1 MSNKKGWANETPV
14 AATAHFNTEQEQFWA
29 GQFGDDYVRR
39 NRGAQWIA
47 SNVAFCARVL
57 QRTEQVRSVI
67 EFGAN
72 IGLNLQAIR
81 LLLPE
86 VKLTA
91 VEINEKAV
99 TELHELPGI
108 EVHHQSILDY
118 TGKEPHDLVLVKGF
132 LIHLNP
138 DTLPQVYDLLHRSSA
153 RYICLAE
160 YYNPTPV
167 EVPYRGHSHELFKRD
182 FAGEML
188 DRFQNLHLLD
198 YGFVYR
204 RDPHFPQD
212 DLTWF
217 LLRKGRETRG
227 GNHA

>member
-1 MSNKKGWANETPV
+1 MNYST
-14 AATAHFNTEQEQFWA
+14 TEEEKFWA
-29 GQFGDDYVRR
+29 GQFGDDYANR
-39 NRGAQWIA
+39 NRGAQWVA
-47 SNVAFCARVL
+47 SNAAFFARVL
-57 QRTEQVRSVI
+57 QRTEPICSVI

-72 IGLNLQAIR
+72 IGLNLQALR

-86 VKLTA
+86 AKLSA

-99 TELHELPGI
+99 GELRGLPGVQ
-108 EVHHQSILDY
+108 VHHESILHY
-118 TGKEPHDLVLVKGF
+118 TGNERHDLVLIKGV

-138 DTLPQVYDLLHRSSA
+138 ESLPEVYDLLHRSSA

-167 EVPYRGHSHELFKRD
+167 TMPYRGHSQKLFKRD

-188 DRFQNLHLLD
+188 DRFSDLQLVD

-217 LLRKGRETRG
+217 LLRKHREDKG
-227 GNHA
+227 EAHA